1 MIELSQA
8 QLDHIR
14 NVAERAFPEECCG
27 LLIGHDRTGGI
38 VAVTRIVDSPNVRR
52 DRARDRFEIDPKIR
66 FAVERELRDGMDRVV
81 GHYHS
86 HPDHPARPSA
96 TDLEMAFE
104 PSLIWVIV
112 GVEAGRAAAVAAF
125 KIAAGGDA
133 FDEIAIVQG
142 AAI

>member
-1 MIELSQA
+1 MIELSLA

-14 NVAERAFPEECCG
+14 NVAERAYPEECCG
-27 LLIGHDRTGGI
+27 LLVGHDRTGGI
-38 VAVTRIVDSPNVRR
+38 VAVTRLVDSPNVRR

-66 FAVERELRDGMDRVV
+66 LAVEREIRDGMDRVV

-112 GVEAGRAAAVAAF
+112 GVEAGRAASIAAF
-125 KIAAGGDA
+125 EVTGGGEA

-142 AAI
+142 AA

>member
-1 MIELSQA
+1 MIELSLA
-8 QLDHIR
+8 QLDQIR
-14 NVAERAFPEECCG
+14 ILAERVYPEECCG
-27 LLIGHDRTGGI
+27 LLVGHGLAGGS
-38 VAVTRIVDSPNVRR
+38 ATVTRIVESANVRR

-66 FAVERELRDGMDRVV
+66 FAVERELRGGIERVV

-112 GVEAGRAAAVAAF
+112 GVEAGRAASIAAF
-125 KIAAGGDA
+125 RVTPSGEG
-133 FDEIAIVQG
+133 FDEVAIVQG
-142 AAI
+142 AA